1 MNQAKNIK
9 VGDVVQ
15 FPCICFAP
23 LRRGWNGWI
32 FRAAIGIDH
41 WPDEKA
47 EVLGEDLGWQRPRL
61 YNGLQTPFSAI
72 IRSTL
77 LGEEYRRRRL
87 GKQTSEEKAAA
98 IAMWDELAD
107 VVRRHA
113 QAVQNRKDRS

>member
-32 FRAAIGIDH
+32 FRAAI
-41 WPDEKA
+41 
-47 EVLGEDLGWQRPRL
+47 
-61 YNGLQTPFSAI
+61 

-77 LGEEYRRRRL
+77 LGEEYRRMRL
-87 GKQTSEEKAAA
+87 GKLTSEEKAAA

-113 QAVQNRKDRS
+113 QARAGSTEQER